1 MKEMN
6 RREFLTLTGAAV
18 VALSLAGC
26 GGGSSAPAAPATP
39 KEAKVLEALNLYRE
53 EKKLE
58 PYKMDEGLNGLA
70 EEAAKFALGE
80 IEEEQ
85 LMQKIVAVA
94 AFNGGLYVNP
104 RRPLGVID
112 KGEPTMP
119 YSEDIE
125 VMKKALLAL
134 EPVDTNDNIGP
145 AEVKLVGIKVF
156 TAKDGKLYWVAMG
169 AESKK
174 TA

>member
-26 GGGSSAPAAPATP
+26 GAPSAPPAAPTS
-39 KEAKVLEALNLYRE
+39 KEDKVLEALNLYRK

-58 PYKMDEGLNGLA
+58 PYQMDEGLNGLA
-70 EEAAKFALGE
+70 EEAVKFAMGE
-80 IEEEQ
+80 IEQDQ
-85 LMQKIVAVA
+85 LYEKIAKMNVML
-94 AFNGGLYVNP
+94 GGLYERP
-104 RRPLGVID
+104 RFPLGVS
-112 KGEPTMP
+112 EERELTMP
-119 YSEDIE
+119 YSEDVE

-134 EPVDTNDNIGP
+134 EPADTNDNIGP
-145 AEVKLVGIKVF
+145 ADVKLVGIKVF
-156 TAKDGKLYWVAMG
+156 TAKDGKLYWVATG
-169 AESKK
+169 ADSKK

>member
-1 MKEMN
+1 MKELN
-6 RREFLTLTGAAV
+6 RREFLTLSGAS
-18 VALSLAGC
+18 VALLALAAC

-39 KEAKVLEALNLYRE
+39 KEAKVLEALNLYRK

-58 PYKMDEGLNGLA
+58 PYQMDEGLNGLA

-85 LMQKIVAVA
+85 LMQKIVAIA
-94 AFNGGLYVNP
+94 TFGGGLYEQP
-104 RRPLGVID
+104 RLPLGVIE
-112 KGEPTMP
+112 KGKPTMP

-134 EPVDTNDNIGP
+134 EPADTNDNIGP

-156 TAKDGKLYWVAMG
+156 TAKDGKLYWVATG
-169 AESKK
+169 AKSKK

>member
-26 GGGSSAPAAPATP
+26 GGPSAPPAAPTG
-39 KEAKVLEALNLYRE
+39 KEDKVLEALNLYRK

-58 PYKMDEGLNGLA
+58 PYQMDEGLNGLA
-70 EEAAKFALGE
+70 EESAKFALGE
-80 IEEEQ
+80 IEEDQ
-85 LMQKIVAVA
+85 LYYEIAKMNVKL
-94 AFNGGLYVNP
+94 GGLYEMP
-104 RRPLGVID
+104 RFPLGVIV
-112 KGEPTMP
+112 KGKPEMP
-119 YSEDIE
+119 YDEDIE

-134 EPVDTNDNIGP
+134 EPADTNDNIGP

-156 TAKDGKLYWVAMG
+156 TAKDGKLYWVATG
-169 AESKK
+169 ANSKK